1 MSWLPDYIALNLP
14 NRQHRVL
21 RWVFGI
27 LRQFTPFLQFGN
39 TLVILRAEDIKEA
52 FSRPEDFEIGP
63 GVEQKMLLGEFL
75 LGMDPWPAYFEMH
88 GQLTDILDKRV
99 DFAQACAR
107 RAASLIYTNNNI
119 AERLNSGRR
128 VDLVSCYAIPALSM
142 AAKEFMGIKG
152 DITASDILQSDDL
165 FAAMSRSVGSII
177 ASASPAPFGLQDIAE
192 RVGVEYK
199 KFLTQEVSD
208 RVDQMRSNPAN
219 RNNSVLDALILEDGL
234 LQMSG
239 PKLATAMAGVVA
251 KLGGLILGGSTPL
264 IKAFA
269 LILRGLIVETE
280 WQVNDKRAL
289 EAAIGAAN
297 QGRNGVLRE
306 IMLEALRFD
315 PVFPLLPRT
324 VTRRTVIAEGTSRQ
338 REIAANTSV
347 LLALNSGMFDEASI
361 SDSETFACPRHSSD
375 YLIFGYGQHRCIGEQ
390 IAMVQLTEIIKQLL
404 TYSCMSRSRYRGIEY
419 DGPAVDK
426 FWIQIAKGA
435 RREP

>member
-192 RVGVEYK
+192 RV
-199 KFLTQEVSD
+199 
-208 RVDQMRSNPAN
+208 
-219 RNNSVLDALILEDGL
+219 
-234 LQMSG
+234 
-239 PKLATAMAGVVA
+239 
-251 KLGGLILGGSTPL
+251 
-264 IKAFA
+264 
-269 LILRGLIVETE
+269 
-280 WQVNDKRAL
+280 
-289 EAAIGAAN
+289 
-297 QGRNGVLRE
+297 
-306 IMLEALRFD
+306 
-315 PVFPLLPRT
+315 
-324 VTRRTVIAEGTSRQ
+324 
-338 REIAANTSV
+338 
-347 LLALNSGMFDEASI
+347 
-361 SDSETFACPRHSSD
+361 
-375 YLIFGYGQHRCIGEQ
+375 
-390 IAMVQLTEIIKQLL
+390 
-404 TYSCMSRSRYRGIEY
+404 
-419 DGPAVDK
+419 
-426 FWIQIAKGA
+426 
-435 RREP
+435 